1 MSLIFLILLIFNIL
15 IEPCKLK
22 VNATELSYRKINE
35 RAEIDKVTKFVDPL
49 IGTQNEG
56 HVFPNPCLP
65 YGVVKVGFDT
75 DDIKDNH
82 AGYTVNGSITGI
94 SHLHVSGTG
103 GEPKYGVISQ
113 FPLTS
118 TSLYTIPLH
127 NYTSLRSFEHF
138 EVGYSKFGLKRYNVT
153 IELTAAR
160 RTGVHSSRYRG
171 GSIYSVS
178 PSQITGVGHYSG
190 GWNEGSKY
198 TVYFCSQFNKNA
210 SSFGTFWKSF
220 INENATFLSSF
231 DIPFDTPAIGAVLG
245 FDFDSNMDE
254 SGYQACKSAQE
265 EVPNFDFEKTRELAV
280 NAWETELSK
289 IRVDGGEVGSDLKT
303 IFYSSL
309 YRTMIIPSDRTGEN
323 SKWSSYDNEGKLVPN
338 YDDLYTLWDT
348 FRTTIPLFTL
358 FQQSR
363 VIDIT
368 RSLIDIY
375 QHEGYMPDG
384 RSGMSNGITQGG
396 SNADMV
402 VAEVFLKNLGDNN
415 NAINWTLAYE
425 ALLKDAEHDPWERG
439 IFEGRMFLPYYKLLG
454 YIPFPTYKTLSYAYV
469 PCSKT
474 IEYST
479 NDWSIA
485 LVAKKLNKTDDYIKY
500 HSRAKNWENLWYP
513 NMTVK
518 GAKGFILPRF
528 INGSFDTSWNV
539 FNTTGYTPY
548 YEGSAWEYS
557 LDILH
562 DVKRLI
568 YLAGGPQAFERRL
581 DKTFKDK
588 TYLTPYFYIGNEP
601 DFFHPCLYHF
611 IGKQWKSAKLIRDIL
626 KRKYGKEPGGIPGN
640 DDSGAM
646 GSWFV
651 FHAMGIYPMA
661 GQDIYLIN
669 SPHFSNVTIYL
680 SPNATFTI
688 LAKNQ
693 STENIYVQS
702 VKINGVNWNKTWF
715 RHQDIKNGGILEV
728 EMGDEVSTTW
738 GVINGV
744 NGESV
749 VPPSMSDY

>member
-1 MSLIFLILLIFNIL
+1 MLFIFLFLLIFNIL
-15 IEPCKLK
+15 IESCKLK
-22 VNATELSYRKINE
+22 VNATALSYRKINE

-65 YGVVKVGFDT
+65 YGIVKVGFDT

-118 TSLYTIPLH
+118 TSLYTIPLR

-153 IELTAAR
+153 VELTAAR
-160 RTGVHSSRYRG
+160 RTGVHRNSYIHQYIHSLFSILDQNSSRYRG

-210 SSFGTFWKSF
+210 SSFGTFWKNF

-231 DIPFDTPAIGAVLG
+231 DISFDTPDIGAVLG

-254 SGYQACKSAQE
+254 RHESKLVITSRVGISFLSADQACKSAQE

-289 IRVDGGEVGSDLKT
+289 IRVDGEVRSDLKT

-309 YRTMIIPSDRTGEN
+309 YRTMIIPSD
-323 SKWSSYDNEGKLVPN
+323 
-338 YDDLYTLWDT
+338 
-348 FRTTIPLFTL
+348 
-358 FQQSR
+358 R

-425 ALLKDAEHDPWERG
+425 ALLKDAEYDPWERG

-454 YIPFPTYKTLSYAYV
+454 YIPFPTYRTLGYTSV

-500 HSRAKNWENLWYP
+500 HNRAKNWENLWYP
-513 NMTVK
+513 NMTVE

-539 FNTTGYTPY
+539 FNITGYTPY

-568 YLAGGPQAFERRL
+568 YLAGGPQTFERRL
-581 DKTFKDK
+581 DKTFKNK
-588 TYLTPYFYIGNEP
+588 SYLTPYFNIGNEP

-611 IGKQWKSAKLIRDIL
+611 IGKQWKSVKIIRDIL
-626 KRKYGKEPGGIPGN
+626 KRKYGNEPGGIPG
-640 DDSGAM
+640 AM
-646 GSWFV
+646 GSWFA

-680 SPNATFTI
+680 SQNTIFTI

-693 STENIYVQS
+693 SIENIYVKS
-702 VKINGVNWNKTWF
+702 VKLNSVNWNKTWF